1 MPKLSIIIP
10 VYYNEN
16 NLPPLYEDIQEKIIK
31 PAMFDYEIV
40 MVDDGSGDESWAEM
54 EKIAAI
60 DKNVRIYHL
69 SRNFGSH
76 AAILCGLE
84 HCTGNCAV
92 VKAADLQEPTEIIIE
107 MYRKWQEGFNVVLA
121 VREDR
126 EESFSQKFFANFY
139 YRLVRTFALKKMP
152 KNGFDIYLIDRKVI
166 NVLSMMDEK
175 DSALTGQILWSGFKT
190 AEVPYVRQER
200 KIGKS
205 RWTLQKKIKLVMDTL
220 YSFSSVP
227 ITLVMLVGAFAF
239 AASVIWGL
247 IVLINKIA
255 GNIPVSGFTTMFIFQ
270 LFSFGITMTTLGV
283 IGGYLWRTF
292 DASRNRPIYI
302 IEKDNI
308 TRNDSRETGGESN
321 HESNQKS
328 PGN

>member
-1 MPKLSIIIP
+1 MAKLSIIIP
-10 VYYNEN
+10 VFFNEK
-16 NLPPLYEDIQEKIIK
+16 NLPPLYEDIRKKIIE
-31 PAMFDYEIV
+31 PGLFDYELI
-40 MVDDGSGDESWAEM
+40 MVDDGSCDGSWSEM
-54 EKIAAI
+54 EKIAAL
-60 DKNVRIYHL
+60 DENVRIYHL

-84 HCTGNCAV
+84 HCSGDCAV

-107 MYRKWQEGFNVVLA
+107 MYRKWQEGNNVVLA
-121 VREDR
+121 VRKDR

-139 YRLVRTFALKKMP
+139 YSLVRTFALKKMP

-166 NVLSMMDEK
+166 NVLSLMDEK
-175 DSALTGQILWSGFKT
+175 NSALTGQILWSGFTT

-220 YSFSSVP
+220 YSFSAVP
-227 ITLVMLVGAFAF
+227 ITLVTLVGAFAF
-239 AASVIWGL
+239 AASIIWGL
-247 IVLINKIA
+247 VVLINKIA

-283 IGGYLWRTF
+283 IGG
-292 DASRNRPIYI
+292 
-302 IEKDNI
+302 
-308 TRNDSRETGGESN
+308 
-321 HESNQKS
+321 
-328 PGN
+328 

>member
-1 MPKLSIIIP
+1 MAKLSIIIP
-10 VYYNEN
+10 VYYNEK
-16 NLPPLYEDIQEKIIK
+16 NLPPLYEDIREKIIK
-31 PAMFDYEIV
+31 PALFDYEIV
-40 MVDDGSGDESWAEM
+40 MVDDGSGDGSWDEM
-54 EKIAAI
+54 KKIAAM
-60 DKNVRIYHL
+60 DKNVHIFHL

-84 HCTGNCAV
+84 HCTGDCAV

-107 MYRKWQEGFNVVLA
+107 MYRKWQEGNNVVLA

-126 EESFSQKFFANFY
+126 QESYSQKFFANFY

-166 NVLSMMDEK
+166 NVLSLMDEK

-190 AEVPYVRQER
+190 AEVPYVRLER

-205 RWTLQKKIKLVMDTL
+205 RWTLEKKIKLVMDTL
-220 YSFSSVP
+220 YSFSTVP

-239 AASVIWGL
+239 AASIIWGL
-247 IVLINKIA
+247 VVLINKIA

-292 DASRNRPIYI
+292 NASRNRPIYI
-302 IEKDNI
+302 VEKDNV
-308 TRNDSRETGGESN
+308 TRSGGSEAGQSV
-321 HESNQKS
+321 NQKS
-328 PGN
+328 SQSPQVD